1 MLTAT
6 LLLLAYLAGWRY
18 GDRLAVRVGDWFHR
32 TIWGPLG
39 LGGLALVAA
48 LPLAAQA
55 ARDSVVCTQCVKADS
70 AFRVDTIP
78 VVRYDTSWT
87 YVLRDSVI
95 RVPVTPPPPPPPA
108 AGSGLPVGFTLA
120 ARNTF
125 DAAILAPG
133 WAGQS
138 GYASQYRIA
147 NDPAISRDGSPY
159 LELPI
164 PAGHRGGTGFQD
176 LTVPL
181 PAGCREVAYSV
192 WFRSTPTP
200 PYNSNVQKLIHW
212 WGPSG
217 DGGQIKNV
225 GLTNLYITAKG
236 YTVYAAFQRVETT
249 NLGAGSTNKTAKGI
263 SNQAAGGGF
272 PFDTWVRLEGVL
284 RMNDIDS
291 PTGANGYHRI
301 TRTAPSGVA
310 RVNAENVFWTADV
323 PVTSRTWRYLTIDP
337 TTPGAIDVTAG
348 NPVPYTLY
356 FDDFVVGCR

>member
-1 MLTAT
+1 VRRLAPAVPY
-6 LLLLAYLAGWRY
+6 LLAVVLSLAG
-18 GDRLAVRVGDWFHR
+18 LAPAR
-32 TIWGPLG
+32 
-39 LGGLALVAA
+39 
-48 LPLAAQA
+48 AQA
-55 ARDSVVCTQCVKADS
+55 TRDSVVCPACVPVTAIVPDSARDSVVVTVDTLWRT
-70 AFRVDTIP
+70 FVRVDT
-78 VVRYDTSWT
+78 VAW
-87 YVLRDSVI
+87 RDSVI
-95 RVPVTPPPPPPPA
+95 RVPA
-108 AGSGLPVGFTLA
+108 AGGGLPAGFALA

-133 WAGQS
+133 WRGGAG
-138 GYASQYRIA
+138 YDRQYRIA

-200 PYNSNVQKLIHW
+200 PYNSNVQKLLHW

-217 DGGQIKNV
+217 DGGQVKNV
-225 GLTNLYITAKG
+225 GLTNLYITARG
-236 YTVYAAFQRVETT
+236 YTVYAAFQRVEAT
-249 NLGAGSTNKTAKGI
+249 NLGAGSTNKTARGI

-284 RMNDIDS
+284 RMNDVDT
-291 PTGANGYHRI
+291 PTGADGYHRI
-301 TRTAPSGVA
+301 TRVAPSGTA

-323 PVTSRTWRYLTIDP
+323 PVASRTWRYLTIDP
-337 TTPGAIDVTAG
+337 TTPGAIDVTAA

-356 FDDFVVGCR
+356 FDDFVAGCR